1 MILANMRDEPFYIE
15 DVINFLFMRDEA
27 LFIDKIYHKEDYLKI
42 AETLILLFQDVEKI
56 PKEDIYNIAKQI
68 IQNLYTL
75 HYEDEYVYYKD
86 KELHNGTSPA
96 KQIKR
101 DINKIQPY
109 EDLLKKLYSD
119 YIYTFNGNDTL
130 INAPEDVKEY
140 FTLLNRL
147 KDNLTKKGTI
157 ENNYYYKPEKPEKIK
172 FMKLFQELKEHY
184 IIKFNDDILKALNS
198 QI

>member
-75 HYEDEYVYYKD
+75 H
-86 KELHNGTSPA
+86 
-96 KQIKR
+96 
-101 DINKIQPY
+101 
-109 EDLLKKLYSD
+109 
-119 YIYTFNGNDTL
+119 
-130 INAPEDVKEY
+130 
-140 FTLLNRL
+140 
-147 KDNLTKKGTI
+147 
-157 ENNYYYKPEKPEKIK
+157 
-172 FMKLFQELKEHY
+172 
-184 IIKFNDDILKALNS
+184 
-198 QI
+198 